1 MLKIT
6 RNISF
11 INQKLMKYNV
21 VMRIDPNFAS
31 CSPRKEWDL
40 IYLEDNLWKNFS
52 SYNYFYTLMYLFTAA
67 PLGRLSDRNLG
78 KHNQNLTMW
87 NNLHAMEITQEELA
101 LRVCED

>member
-6 RNISF
+6 RNIIF

-21 VMRIDPNFAS
+21 VMRIDPNFVS
-31 CSPRKEWDL
+31 RSPRKSWDH

-52 SYNYFYTLMYLFTAA
+52 SYNYFYTLMYLSTAA

-78 KHNQNLTMW
+78 KRNQNLTMW
-87 NNLHAMEITQEELA
+87 NNLHGMEITQEEVA